1 MAPMVE
7 LARASRRPR
16 VVPFGDSQVRRTPSL
31 RKPFRPSGLQAA
43 GVGHFGGPL
52 QNALNGAKKAEQKVM
67 KLYQARAAADDQRQS
82 YNARE
87 LHQGGDEVPT
97 ECREDPA
104 GSEGGRAATGVT
116 HAAKEAA
123 AWDAEAAPDWA
134 GVLNPAMDAWA

>member
-1 MAPMVE
+1 MQAVAQEWCP
-7 LARASRRPR
+7 LATARYEGHQACGS
-16 VVPFGDSQVRRTPSL
+16 
-31 RKPFRPSGLQAA
+31 PSGFQAE

-87 LHQGGDEVPT
+87 LHQGEDEVPT

-104 GSEGGRAATGVT
+104 GSEGGRAAMATARGGVT
-116 HAAKEAA
+116 HAANEAA